1 MHCVAYNQR
10 RITAALCCS
19 HGQASTVVSSC
30 VQMQDDALKQH
41 AERLAH
47 AVDMARTLQRSEET
61 LLKDRMETV
70 CISL

>member
-1 MHCVAYNQR
+1 
-10 RITAALCCS
+10 
-19 HGQASTVVSSC
+19 
-30 VQMQDDALKQH
+30 MQDDALKQH